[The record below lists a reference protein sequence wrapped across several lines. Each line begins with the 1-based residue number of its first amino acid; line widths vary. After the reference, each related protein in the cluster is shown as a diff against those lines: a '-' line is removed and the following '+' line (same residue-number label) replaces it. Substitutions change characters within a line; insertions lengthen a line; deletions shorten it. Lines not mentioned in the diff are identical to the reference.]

1 MRHNGRRMNRT
12 SFAKTLTPRG
22 VAQLAGTLELL
33 SEMPNLYDPPI
44 ASVAFSR
51 DGTKIVAGFQD
62 RTFKA
67 WKVFTWSRQDHSR
80 FNATTQRIVLRVL
93 WLNKHHMKFPDDV
106 LDLLNI
112 EACLRSR

>member
-1 MRHNGRRMNRT
+1 VLHKDRRTNRT

-33 SEMPNLYDPPI
+33 SEKPNPYDPPI

-80 FNATTQRIVLRVL
+80 FNATTQRIVLWVL

-106 LDLLNI
+106 LDLLI